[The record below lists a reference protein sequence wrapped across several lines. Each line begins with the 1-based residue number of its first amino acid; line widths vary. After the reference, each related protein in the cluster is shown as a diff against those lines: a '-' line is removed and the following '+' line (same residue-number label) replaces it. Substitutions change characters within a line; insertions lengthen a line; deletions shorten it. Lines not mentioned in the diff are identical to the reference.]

1 VRRTLVIAAILSGL
15 VISTATAA
23 SPFPGTKTTADRT
36 EWRKLLHWPSACE
49 NDWRR
54 GREPYSGIVLQPTA
68 TVRWFVQAVCIQGA
82 YQSTQLLYLVDR
94 GLHAVGPI
102 SLHTYRDPGNGNP
115 KLVRERYILGTLE
128 FNPRT
133 GRLVVFDKF
142 RGIGDC
148 GIYSVFQLKKTY
160 FIPRAIRAK
169 LNCNG
174 KPPFD
179 PKRWPSLPAPHR
191 P

>member
-1 VRRTLVIAAILSGL
+1 VAQEPALALQLRERLAPRARALFGHRPPTDG
-15 VISTATAA
+15 
-23 SPFPGTKTTADRT
+23 DR
-36 EWRKLLHWPSACE
+36 
-49 NDWRR
+49 
-54 GREPYSGIVLQPTA
+54 
-68 TVRWFVQAVCIQGA
+68 RWFVQVVCVQGA

-94 GLHAVGPI
+94 GLNKVGPI
-102 SLHTYRDPGNGNP
+102 SLHTYRDLGKGKP
-115 KLVRERYILGTLE
+115 KLVRERFILGTLD

-133 GRLVVFDKF
+133 GRLAVLDKF
-142 RGIGDC
+142 RGAGDC

-174 KPPFD
+174 KGPYD
-179 PKRWPSLPAPHR
+179 PSHWPQLPAPHR

>member
-1 VRRTLVIAAILSGL
+1 MRALLAVIAVAF
-15 VISTATAA
+15 VAA
-23 SPFPGTKTTADRT
+23 LPASAADPFPGTKTTADRA
-36 EWRKLLHWPSACE
+36 EWRRVLHWPGACE
-49 NDWRR
+49 NPWRR
-54 GREPYSGIVLQPTA
+54 TRPAYSGIVLQPTA
-68 TVRWFVQAVCIQGA
+68 SVRWFVQVTCLPGA

-94 GLHAVGPI
+94 GFHPVGPI
-102 SLHTYRDPGNGNP
+102 SLRTYRDLGKG
-115 KLVRERYILGTLE
+115 KLRLVRQRYILGTLD
-128 FNPRT
+128 FNPGT

-160 FIPRAIRAK
+160 FIPRAVRAK

-174 KPPFD
+174 KGPFD
-179 PKRWPSLPAPHR
+179 PSRWPLLPVPHR

>member
-1 VRRTLVIAAILSGL
+1 VKGALATAAILIGL
-15 VISTATAA
+15 VTSTATAA
-23 SPFPGTKTTADRT
+23 SPFPGTKSTADRA
-36 EWRKLLHWPSACE
+36 EWRKTLQWPSSCE
-49 NDWRR
+49 SDWRR

-68 TVRWFVQAVCIQGA
+68 TVRWFVQVVCVQGA

-94 GLHAVGPI
+94 GLNKVGPI
-102 SLHTYRDPGNGNP
+102 SLHTYRDLGKGKPT
-115 KLVRERYILGTLE
+115 LVRERFILGTLD

-133 GRLVVFDKF
+133 GRLAVLDKF
-142 RGIGDC
+142 RGVGDC

-174 KPPFD
+174 KGPYD
-179 PKRWPSLPAPHR
+179 PSHWPQLPAPHR